1 MCGCRLYRRVSPG
14 ALPGPGRSC
23 ERTMTRRE
31 VSAALTAML
40 REQRIKGMFQYET
53 GSSEMFPS

>member
-1 MCGCRLYRRVSPG
+1 
-14 ALPGPGRSC
+14 
-23 ERTMTRRE
+23 MTRRE